1 MRIVDS
7 DPSLRCRRGDTD
19 EPAEPNTTPND
30 LDCTIMTAPIDT
42 STDHD
47 ADSTGTDTHT
57 DTGPCEKT
65 DRTGNLDRI
74 ET

>member
-1 MRIVDS
+1 
-7 DPSLRCRRGDTD
+7 
-19 EPAEPNTTPND
+19 
-30 LDCTIMTAPIDT
+30 MTAPIDT

-57 DTGPCEKT
+57 DTGPCEKA
-65 DRTGNLDRI
+65 DRTGDVDRI

>member
-1 MRIVDS
+1 
-7 DPSLRCRRGDTD
+7 
-19 EPAEPNTTPND
+19 
-30 LDCTIMTAPIDT
+30 MTAPIDT
-42 STDHD
+42 STDRD
-47 ADSTGTDTHT
+47 ADSTDTDTHT